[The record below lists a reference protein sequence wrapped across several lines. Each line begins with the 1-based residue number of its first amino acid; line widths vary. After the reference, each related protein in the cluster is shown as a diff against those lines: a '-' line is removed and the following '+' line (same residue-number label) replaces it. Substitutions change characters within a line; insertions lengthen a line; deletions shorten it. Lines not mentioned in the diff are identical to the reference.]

1 MTRNRTSV
9 CGNLIPDTKDSLMK
23 LPKNFLCVS
32 LISSAAAFICSSA
45 NAGFLAFS
53 FADPVPGK
61 QFSNNQNNAY
71 GAGTGQMSY
80 DKTAVISFLVDGSG
94 EANPFT
100 YTFTNAR
107 MEMDMALYTGSTV
120 GGVFVAPVVGY
131 FNIYDA
137 TSGNSILKGTASGG
151 AFLRIGGTGSILL
164 SDSMGLSYS
173 FGSELLTLLA
183 TTGNFSTGPA
193 NPQEGVFTL
202 TDATTLTGG
211 PLISTGGVVNSFSA
225 NASYSGNTMTPSP
238 GAIALLGLAGLMVRR
253 RSH

>member
-1 MTRNRTSV
+1 VT
-9 CGNLIPDTKDSLMK
+9 
-23 LPKNFLCVS
+23 
-32 LISSAAAFICSSA
+32 
-45 NAGFLAFS
+45 
-53 FADPVPGK
+53 
-61 QFSNNQNNAY
+61 
-71 GAGTGQMSY
+71 
-80 DKTAVISFLVDGSG
+80 
-94 EANPFT
+94 
-100 YTFTNAR
+100 
-107 MEMDMALYTGSTV
+107 
-120 GGVFVAPVVGY
+120 GY

-183 TTGNFSTGPA
+183 TTGNFTTGPA